1 MLSLLSI
8 ATFATSFRLV
18 IARSAESTRNL
29 LLLGFSPR
37 EISQVFFNRF
47 MFLFSG
53 ILILSLFG
61 SFMIKSYLISQAQ
74 EIEIIINNGFTM
86 LSISG
91 LLLYGTIFLATNKSV
106 IQKSVNDL
114 R

>member
-1 MLSLLSI
+1 
-8 ATFATSFRLV
+8 
-18 IARSAESTRNL
+18 
-29 LLLGFSPR
+29 
-37 EISQVFFNRF
+37 
-47 MFLFSG
+47 MFLFLG

-61 SFMIKSYLISQAQ
+61 SFMIKSYLISQAR

-86 LSISG
+86 LSIGG

-106 IQKSVNDL
+106 IQKSVNNL